1 MFPSRMT
8 RGILCC
14 RHGIAARAREASFV
28 SRQRKEHMAYDQERM
43 AISYT
48 LLAIRSYPQRAMSH
62 EEGALGDCNEL
73 S

>member
-28 SRQRKEHMAYDQERM
+28 SRQRKEHMA
-43 AISYT
+43 ISYT
-48 LLAIRSYPQRAMSH
+48 LLSIRSYPQRAMSH